1 MLIINHLYFL
11 YNNHVCLQNETSRGR
26 RGRRRRGELRT
37 EQEIGGILAILND
50 IGARQNEPANIIYL
64 PSKHQI
70 IAIMKEILSKI
81 PKHLTSCP
89 VLTDKKEWIL
99 GAASLALGVG
109 SSLFGANKAK
119 KAVRRAAA
127 ENTYRTNAEKAW
139 YDKNYNTDYL
149 DTKAGQNLMRRAKE
163 VQDEYVRKADG
174 AAAVGGGTAASVAMA
189 KEAANKAMGDTIANV
204 AAQDTAR
211 KQHVEDAHLR
221 NTQQLSRERQQIE
234 QQKAQ
239 ATSDAA
245 QNASNAMFNF
255 GVNQVGSQL
264 EGAKGLKTNDL
275 ANSKPTLDNTNVSQ
289 IAEGLSYKTN
299 PSGFINPSTTSGHTM
314 LDEAVGELNKRKPN
328 VPHVG
333 V

>member
-1 MLIINHLYFL
+1 MGLL
-11 YNNHVCLQNETSRGR
+11 E
-26 RGRRRRGELRT
+26 GEEGEGEGVDCAPRKKLVRF
-37 EQEIGGILAILND
+37 GAILNEV
-50 IGARQNEPANIIYL
+50 GTRQNGTSNIIYL

-70 IAIMKEILSKI
+70 IAIMTEILSKI
-81 PKHLTSCP
+81 PKNLTSCP

-99 GAASLALGVG
+99 GAAALAGGVA

-119 KAVRRAAA
+119 KAARRAQA

-149 DTKAGQNLMRRAKE
+149 DTKAGQNLMRMAKE

-189 KEAANKAMGDTIANV
+189 KEAANKAIGDTIANV

-211 KQHVEDAHLR
+211 KQHVEDAHLQ

-255 GVNQVGSQL
+255 GVNQLGSEL
-264 EGAKGLKTNDL
+264 EGTKAVKTNAL
-275 ANSKPTLDNTNVSQ
+275 GSNGKPIDNTIVTQQDRTAHSAASDHL
-289 IAEGLSYKTN
+289 AESMMTPEEKNQYRLKKAVGLS
-299 PSGFINPSTTSGHTM
+299 GLG
-314 LDEAVGELNKRKPN
+314 
-328 VPHVG
+328 
-333 V
+333 

>member
-1 MLIINHLYFL
+1 MGLI
-11 YNNHVCLQNETSRGR
+11 E
-26 RGRRRRGELRT
+26 GE
-37 EQEIGGILAILND
+37 EGGEEGVSCAPRKKLVGFGAILVEV
-50 IGARQNEPANIIYL
+50 GTRQNEPSNIIYL

-70 IAIMKEILSKI
+70 IAIMTEILSKI

-89 VLTDKKEWIL
+89 VLGDKKEWVL

-119 KAVRRAAA
+119 KAARRAQA

-204 AAQDTAR
+204 SAQDTAR
-211 KQHVEDAHLR
+211 KQHVEDAHLQ

-255 GVNQVGSQL
+255 GVNQLGSEL
-264 EGAKGLKTNDL
+264 EGVKGVKTNAL
-275 ANSKPTLDNTNVSQ
+275 GSNGKPIDNTNVSHTMNETARSAASDHL
-289 IAEGLSYKTN
+289 AESMMSPEEKNQYRLKKAVGLS
-299 PSGFINPSTTSGHTM
+299 GLG
-314 LDEAVGELNKRKPN
+314 
-328 VPHVG
+328 
-333 V
+333 

>member
-1 MLIINHLYFL
+1 MGLL
-11 YNNHVCLQNETSRGR
+11 E
-26 RGRRRRGELRT
+26 GEEREGEGVSCAPRKKLV
-37 EQEIGGILAILND
+37 GFGAILNVV
-50 IGARQNEPANIIYL
+50 GTRQNEPSNIIYL

-70 IAIMKEILSKI
+70 IAIMTEILSKI

-89 VLTDKKEWIL
+89 VLTDKKEWVL

-119 KAVRRAAA
+119 KAARRAQA

-211 KQHVEDAHLR
+211 KQHVEDAHLQ

-255 GVNQVGSQL
+255 GVNQVGSEL
-264 EGAKGLKTNDL
+264 EGAKAVKTNAL
-275 ANSKPTLDNTNVSQ
+275 GSNGKPIDNTIVTQQDRTAHSAASDHL
-289 IAEGLSYKTN
+289 AESMMSPEEKNQYRLKKAVGLS
-299 PSGFINPSTTSGHTM
+299 GLG
-314 LDEAVGELNKRKPN
+314 
-328 VPHVG
+328 
-333 V
+333 

>member
-1 MLIINHLYFL
+1 M
-11 YNNHVCLQNETSRGR
+11 T
-26 RGRRRRGELRT
+26 
-37 EQEIGGILAILND
+37 
-50 IGARQNEPANIIYL
+50 
-64 PSKHQI
+64 
-70 IAIMKEILSKI
+70 EILSKI

-89 VLTDKKEWIL
+89 VLTDKKEWVL

-119 KAVRRAAA
+119 KAARRAQA
-127 ENTYRTNAEKAW
+127 ENQYRTNAEKAW

-211 KQHVEDAHLR
+211 KQHVEDAHLQ

-255 GVNQVGSQL
+255 GVNQLGSEL
-264 EGAKGLKTNDL
+264 EGTKGVKTNTL
-275 ANSKPTLDNTNVSQ
+275 GSNGKPIDNTNVTHTPQ
-289 IAEGLSYKTN
+289 VNPTAIAYEAQYGKGAVKDPIPTGYN
-299 PSGFINPSTTSGHTM
+299 DVGQHYDP
-314 LDEAVGELNKRKPN
+314 LDLATGAKKRLK
-328 VPHVG
+328 G
-333 V
+333 

>member
-1 MLIINHLYFL
+1 M
-11 YNNHVCLQNETSRGR
+11 
-26 RGRRRRGELRT
+26 
-37 EQEIGGILAILND
+37 
-50 IGARQNEPANIIYL
+50 
-64 PSKHQI
+64 
-70 IAIMKEILSKI
+70 
-81 PKHLTSCP
+81 
-89 VLTDKKEWIL
+89 
-99 GAASLALGVG
+99 GAASLAAGVG
-109 SSLFGANKAK
+109 ASLFGANKAK
-119 KAVRRAAA
+119 KAARRAQA
-127 ENTYRTNAEKAW
+127 ENQYRTNAEKAW

-149 DTKAGQNLMRRAKE
+149 DTKAGQNLMRRAQE

-211 KQHVEDAHLR
+211 KQQVEDAHLQ
-221 NTQQLSRERQQIE
+221 NTQQLSMERQQIE

-255 GVNQVGSQL
+255 GVNQFGSQL
-264 EGAKGLKTNDL
+264 KGAKSQGS
-275 ANSKPTLDNTNVSQ
+275 SKLGNTTPTLDNRNVTDITN
-289 IAEGLSYKTN
+289 GLSHKADANGLLN
-299 PSGFINPSTTSGHTM
+299 PNASNNQLGGSTM
-314 LDEAVGELNKRKPN
+314 LDEAVGILNKKKPQ